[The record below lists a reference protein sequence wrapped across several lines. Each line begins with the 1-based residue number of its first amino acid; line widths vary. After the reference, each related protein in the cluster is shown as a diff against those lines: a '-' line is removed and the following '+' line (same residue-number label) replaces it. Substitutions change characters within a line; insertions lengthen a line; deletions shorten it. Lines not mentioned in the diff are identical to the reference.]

1 MDTYSSFAIILI
13 ASAVAGLVATRLRQ
27 PLIAAYIVVGIAAG
41 PAGMRWVGSG
51 GEIEL
56 LAQIGVTVLLFVVGL
71 KLDVHV
77 VRHVGP
83 VSLGAGLGQ
92 IAFTFLMGYVICEV
106 LGMDAV
112 PALYIAA
119 ALTLSSTIILVKLL
133 SDRREIDSLHG
144 RIVVGV
150 LIVQDVVA
158 VAAMTLLG
166 SAPEAAQSVIS
177 VAGLLALKLTLAAA
191 VVFVLMS
198 YVLPPLLERVARSQE
213 LLMLFALA
221 WGIALAA
228 LGELLG
234 FSKEAGA
241 FLAGFSLAS
250 TPFREALSA
259 RLATL
264 RDFLLL
270 FFFIDLGAKLQL
282 GSLGAHLGTAAVLSL
297 FVLLGK
303 PLIVLTIMGAMGYR
317 KRTAFF
323 TAVPLAQVS
332 EFSIVLLALGV
343 SVGHIDGTAMSIMTL
358 VALVT
363 ITASTYMILFL
374 QPLYTYFSR
383 WLAVFERRSPSRE
396 LEVEHEAKER
406 DSPEIVVF
414 GAGRFGRRLI
424 EQLMERGLRVLAVD
438 FDPENVR
445 ALRRRRLHVHF
456 GDAEDPQ
463 FAGTLPL
470 ANVRWVVST
479 LPEQDANRSLV
490 QALRAHK
497 FRGHVA
503 VVVRGT
509 EEEPEWVGRGVD
521 RIFRLYEDAAD
532 FAAGDIADAAVAR
545 GHSSQRASRDHAHTA
560 HADN

>member
-1 MDTYSSFAIILI
+1 MSTYSSFAIILI
-13 ASAVAGLVATRLRQ
+13 ASAVAGLIANRLRQ

-41 PAGMRWVGSG
+41 PAGMGWVGDG

-71 KLDVHV
+71 KLDVHI
-77 VRHVGP
+77 VRRVGP

-92 IAFTFLMGYVICEV
+92 IAFTYLVGYLLCET

-112 PALYIAA
+112 TALYIAA

-150 LIVQDVVA
+150 LIVQDIAA

-166 SAPEAAQSVIS
+166 ST
-177 VAGLLALKLTLAAA
+177 AGGAEGMVEIAGWLVLKLVVAAA
-191 VVFVLMS
+191 VVFLLMR
-198 YVLPPLLERVARSQE
+198 YVLPPLLERLARSQE
-213 LLMLFALA
+213 LLMLFAVA

-228 LGELLG
+228 VGEHLG
-234 FSKEAGA
+234 FSKEVGA

-250 TPFREALSA
+250 TPFREALNA

-270 FFFIDLGAKLQL
+270 FFFIDLGAKLQITA
-282 GSLGAHLGTAAVLSL
+282 LGAHVTTAAVLSL
-297 FVLLGK
+297 FVLIVK
-303 PLIVLTIMGAMGYR
+303 PLIVLAIMGVMGYR
-317 KRTAFF
+317 KRTSFL

-332 EFSIVLLALGV
+332 EFSIVLLALGMNLD
-343 SVGHIDGTAMSIMTL
+343 HIDETALSVVTL

-363 ITASTYMILFL
+363 ITASTYMIIFL
-374 QPLYTYFSR
+374 QPLYTRFAS
-383 WLAVFERRSPSRE
+383 WLSVFERRSPFRE
-396 LEVEHEAKER
+396 LEMER
-406 DSPEIVVF
+406 TRREDAAPEIIVF

-424 EQLMERGLRVLAVD
+424 EQLTRRRLRVLAVD

-445 ALRRRRLHVHF
+445 TLRGKHLQVRF

-470 ANVRWVVST
+470 AKVRWVVST
-479 LPEQDANRSLV
+479 LPEHDANQCLV
-490 QALRAHK
+490 EALRAQK
-497 FRGHVA
+497 FAGKVA

-509 EEEPEWVGRGVD
+509 EEVPEWEGRGVD

-532 FAAGDIADAAVAR
+532 YAALDIAEAAGVR
-545 GHSSQRASRDHAHTA
+545 
-560 HADN
+560 

>member
-13 ASAVAGLVATRLRQ
+13 ASAVAGLVANRLRQ

-41 PAGMRWVGSG
+41 PAGMGWVGDG

-71 KLDVHV
+71 KLDVHI
-77 VRHVGP
+77 VRRVGP

-92 IAFTFLMGYVICEV
+92 IAFTFLVGYLLCEA

-112 PALYIAA
+112 TALYIAA

-150 LIVQDVVA
+150 LIVQDIAA

-166 SAPEAAQSVIS
+166 ST
-177 VAGLLALKLTLAAA
+177 AGGAEGMVEIAGWLVLKLVVAAA
-191 VVFVLMS
+191 VVFLLMR
-198 YVLPPLLERVARSQE
+198 YVLPPLLERLARSQE
-213 LLMLFALA
+213 LLMLFAVA

-228 LGELLG
+228 VGEHLG
-234 FSKEAGA
+234 FSKEVGA

-250 TPFREALSA
+250 TPFREALNA

-270 FFFIDLGAKLQL
+270 FFFIDLGAKLQITA
-282 GSLGAHLGTAAVLSL
+282 LGAHVTTAAVLSL
-297 FVLLGK
+297 FVLIVK
-303 PLIVLTIMGAMGYR
+303 PLIVLAIMGVMGYR
-317 KRTAFF
+317 KRTSFL

-332 EFSIVLLALGV
+332 EFSIVLLALGMNLD
-343 SVGHIDGTAMSIMTL
+343 HIDETALSVVTL

-363 ITASTYMILFL
+363 ITASTYMIIFL
-374 QPLYTYFSR
+374 QPLYTRVAS
-383 WLAVFERRSPSRE
+383 WLSIFERRSPFRE
-396 LEVEHEAKER
+396 LEVERTRREDAA
-406 DSPEIVVF
+406 PQIIVF

-424 EQLMERGLRVLAVD
+424 EQLTRRQLRVLAVD

-445 ALRRRRLHVHF
+445 TLRGKHLQVRF

-470 ANVRWVVST
+470 AKVRWVVST
-479 LPEQDANRSLV
+479 LPEHDANQCLV
-490 QALRAHK
+490 EALRAQK
-497 FRGHVA
+497 FAGKVA

-509 EEEPEWVGRGVD
+509 EEVPEWEGRGVD

-532 FAAGDIADAAVAR
+532 YAALDIAEAAGGR
-545 GHSSQRASRDHAHTA
+545 
-560 HADN
+560 

>member
-1 MDTYSSFAIILI
+1 MSTYSSFAIILI
-13 ASAVAGLVATRLRQ
+13 ASAVAGVVAHRLRQ

-41 PAGMRWVGSG
+41 PAGMGWVGGG

-71 KLDVHV
+71 KLDVHI
-77 VRHVGP
+77 VRRIGP

-92 IAFTFLMGYVICEV
+92 IAFTLLVGYLLCEA

-112 PALYIAA
+112 TALYIAA

-150 LIVQDVVA
+150 LIVQDIAV

-166 SAPEAAQSVIS
+166 STPGAAEGVMGM
-177 VAGLLALKLTLAAA
+177 AGWLTLKLFIAA
-191 VVFVLMS
+191 VAVFVLMR
-198 YVLPPLLERVARSQE
+198 YILPPLLERLARSQE
-213 LLMLFALA
+213 LLMLFAVA

-228 LGELLG
+228 VGEHLG
-234 FSKEAGA
+234 FSKEVGA

-270 FFFIDLGAKLQL
+270 FFFIDLGAKLQIAA
-282 GSLGAHLGTAAVLSL
+282 LGAHVMTAVALSV
-297 FVLLGK
+297 FVLIVK
-303 PLIVLTIMGAMGYR
+303 PLIVLVIMGVMGYR
-317 KRTAFF
+317 KRTAFL

-332 EFSIVLLALGV
+332 EFSIVLLALGMNLD
-343 SVGHIDGTAMSIMTL
+343 HIDETALSIVTL

-363 ITASTYMILFL
+363 ITASTYMIIFL
-374 QPLYTYFSR
+374 QPLYTRFAP
-383 WLAVFERRSPSRE
+383 WLAFFERRSPARE
-396 LEVEHEAKER
+396 LEVERIRTEDTA
-406 DSPEIVVF
+406 PEIIVF

-424 EQLMERGLRVLAVD
+424 EQLTRRRLRVLAVD

-445 ALRRRRLHVHF
+445 TLRNRRLHVRF

-470 ANVRWVVST
+470 QNVRWVVST
-479 LPEQDANRSLV
+479 LPEHDANRCLV

-497 FRGHVA
+497 FAGNVA

-509 EEEPEWVGRGVD
+509 EEEPEWEGRGVD

-532 FAAGDIADAAVAR
+532 FAALDIAEAAAR
-545 GHSSQRASRDHAHTA
+545 PAR
-560 HADN
+560 

>member
-1 MDTYSSFAIILI
+1 MSTYSSFAIILI
-13 ASAVAGLVATRLRQ
+13 ASAVAGLVANRLRQ

-41 PAGMRWVGSG
+41 PAGMGWVGGG

-71 KLDVHV
+71 KLDIHI
-77 VRHVGP
+77 VRHIGP
-83 VSLGAGLGQ
+83 VSLGAGGGQ
-92 IAFTFLMGYVICEV
+92 IVFTFLVGYLLCKA
-106 LGMDAV
+106 LGMDALT
-112 PALYIAA
+112 ALYIAA

-150 LIVQDVVA
+150 LIVQDIVA
-158 VAAMTLLG
+158 VAAMTLLS
-166 SAPEAAQSVIS
+166 SAPAA
-177 VAGLLALKLTLAAA
+177 AGGILEMGSWLVLKLLVAAA
-191 VVFVLMS
+191 VVFVLMR
-198 YVLPPLLERVARSQE
+198 YVLPPLLERLARSQE
-213 LLMLFALA
+213 LLMLFAVA

-228 LGELLG
+228 VGEHMG
-234 FSKEAGA
+234 FSKEVGA

-270 FFFIDLGAKLQL
+270 FFFIDLGAKLQVAA
-282 GSLGAHLGTAAVLSL
+282 LGAHVLTAAVLSL
-297 FVLLGK
+297 FVLFVK
-303 PLIVLTIMGAMGYR
+303 PLIVLAIMGGMGYR
-317 KRTAFF
+317 KRTSFL

-332 EFSIVLLALGV
+332 EFSIVLLALGM
-343 SVGHIDGTAMSIMTL
+343 SLGHIDETALSIVTL

-363 ITASTYMILFL
+363 ITASTYMILSL
-374 QPLYTYFSR
+374 QPLYTWFTP
-383 WLAVFERRSPSRE
+383 WLSFFERRAPTRE
-396 LEVEHEAKER
+396 LEVERTRKE
-406 DSPEIVVF
+406 DMAPEILVF

-424 EQLMERGLRVLAVD
+424 EQLTKRRLRVLAID

-445 ALRRRRLHVHF
+445 ALRARHLHVRF

-470 ANVRWVVST
+470 NKVRWVVST
-479 LPEQDANRSLV
+479 LPEQDANRCLV

-497 FRGHVA
+497 FTGNVA

-509 EEEPEWVGRGVD
+509 EEEPEWAGRGVD

-532 FAAGDIADAAVAR
+532 FAALDIAEAAAK
-545 GHSSQRASRDHAHTA
+545 S
-560 HADN
+560 

>member
-1 MDTYSSFAIILI
+1 MSTYSSFAIILI
-13 ASAVAGLVATRLRQ
+13 ASAVAGLVANRLRQ

-41 PAGMRWVGSG
+41 PAGMGWVGGG

-71 KLDVHV
+71 KLDIHI
-77 VRHVGP
+77 VRHIGP
-83 VSLGAGLGQ
+83 VSLGAGIGQ
-92 IAFTFLMGYVICEV
+92 IVFTFLVGYLLCEA
-106 LGMDAV
+106 LGMDALT
-112 PALYIAA
+112 ALYVAA
-119 ALTLSSTIILVKLL
+119 ALTFSSTIILIKLL
-133 SDRREIDSLHG
+133 SDRRELDSLHG

-150 LIVQDVVA
+150 LIVQDIVA
-158 VAAMTLLG
+158 VAAMTLLS
-166 SAPEAAQSVIS
+166 SAPAA
-177 VAGLLALKLTLAAA
+177 AGGILEMGSWLALKLLVAAA
-191 VVFVLMS
+191 VVFALMR
-198 YVLPPLLERVARSQE
+198 YVLPPLLERLARSQE
-213 LLMLFALA
+213 LLMLFAVA

-228 LGELLG
+228 VGEHMG
-234 FSKEAGA
+234 FSKEVGA

-270 FFFIDLGAKLQL
+270 FFFIDLGAKLQIAA
-282 GSLGAHLGTAAVLSL
+282 LGAHVLTAAVLSVFVL
-297 FVLLGK
+297 FVK
-303 PLIVLTIMGAMGYR
+303 PLIVLAIMGGMGYR
-317 KRTAFF
+317 KRTSFL

-332 EFSIVLLALGV
+332 EFSIVLLALGM
-343 SVGHIDGTAMSIMTL
+343 SLDHIDETTLSIVTL

-374 QPLYTYFSR
+374 QPLYTWFSP
-383 WLAVFERRSPSRE
+383 WLSFFERRAPSRE
-396 LEVEHEAKER
+396 LEVERTRKE
-406 DSPEIVVF
+406 DMAPEILVF

-424 EQLMERGLRVLAVD
+424 EQLTKRRLRVLAID

-445 ALRRRRLHVHF
+445 ALRGRHLHVRF

-470 ANVRWVVST
+470 NKVRWVVST

-490 QALRAHK
+490 QTLRAHK
-497 FRGHVA
+497 FTGNVA

-509 EEEPEWVGRGVD
+509 EEEPEWAGRGVD

-532 FAAGDIADAAVAR
+532 FAALDIAEAAAK
-545 GHSSQRASRDHAHTA
+545 S
-560 HADN
+560 N

>member
-1 MDTYSSFAIILI
+1 MSTYSSFAIILI
-13 ASAVAGLVATRLRQ
+13 ASAVAGLIANRLRQ

-41 PAGMRWVGSG
+41 PAGMGWVGDG

-71 KLDVHV
+71 KLDVHI
-77 VRHVGP
+77 VRRVGP

-92 IAFTFLMGYVICEV
+92 IAFTFLVGYLLCEA

-112 PALYIAA
+112 TALYIAA

-150 LIVQDVVA
+150 LIVQDIAA

-166 SAPEAAQSVIS
+166 ST
-177 VAGLLALKLTLAAA
+177 AGGAEGMVEIAGWLVLKLVVAAA
-191 VVFVLMS
+191 VVFLLMR
-198 YVLPPLLERVARSQE
+198 YVLPPLLERLARSQE
-213 LLMLFALA
+213 LLMLFAVA

-228 LGELLG
+228 VGEHLG
-234 FSKEAGA
+234 FSKEVGA

-250 TPFREALSA
+250 TPFREALNA

-270 FFFIDLGAKLQL
+270 FFFIDLGAKLQITA
-282 GSLGAHLGTAAVLSL
+282 LGAHMTTAAVLSV
-297 FVLLGK
+297 FVLIVK
-303 PLIVLTIMGAMGYR
+303 PLIVLAIMGVMGYR
-317 KRTAFF
+317 KRTSFL

-332 EFSIVLLALGV
+332 EFSIVLLALGMNLD
-343 SVGHIDGTAMSIMTL
+343 HIDETALSVVTL

-363 ITASTYMILFL
+363 ITASTYMIIFL
-374 QPLYTYFSR
+374 QPLYTRFAS
-383 WLAVFERRSPSRE
+383 WLSVFERRSPFRE
-396 LEVEHEAKER
+396 LEMER
-406 DSPEIVVF
+406 TRREDAAPEIIVF

-424 EQLMERGLRVLAVD
+424 EQLTRRRLRVLAVD

-445 ALRRRRLHVHF
+445 TLRGKHLQVRF

-470 ANVRWVVST
+470 TKVRWVVST
-479 LPEQDANRSLV
+479 LPEHDANQCLV
-490 QALRAHK
+490 EALRAQK
-497 FRGHVA
+497 FAGKVA

-509 EEEPEWVGRGVD
+509 EEVPEWEGRGVD

-532 FAAGDIADAAVAR
+532 YAALDIAEAAGVR
-545 GHSSQRASRDHAHTA
+545 
-560 HADN
+560 

>member
-13 ASAVAGLVATRLRQ
+13 ASAVVGLVANRLRQ

-41 PAGMRWVGSG
+41 PAGMGWVGGG

-83 VSLGAGLGQ
+83 VALGAGLGQ
-92 IAFTFLMGYVICEV
+92 IAFTFLVGYVICEA
-106 LGMDAV
+106 LGMEVV

-150 LIVQDVVA
+150 LIVQDIVA
-158 VAAMTLLG
+158 VAAMTFV
-166 SAPEAAQSVIS
+166 SSVPDAVDSLIT
-177 VAGLLALKLTLAAA
+177 VGALLALKLTVVAAA
-191 VVFVLMS
+191 VFVLMK

-228 LGELLG
+228 VGEHLG
-234 FSKEAGA
+234 FSKEVGA

-282 GSLGAHLGTAAVLSL
+282 TSLGVHLGTAAALSL
-297 FVLLGK
+297 FVLIGK
-303 PLIVLTIMGAMGYR
+303 PLIVLAIMAVMGYR

-343 SVGHIDGTAMSIMTL
+343 SAGHVDESAMSIMTL

-374 QPLYTYFSR
+374 QPLYARFAG
-383 WLAVFERRSPSRE
+383 WLSLFERRSPSRE
-396 LEVEHEAKER
+396 LAVEHESPR
-406 DSPEIVVF
+406 DDAPEIIVF
-414 GAGRFGRRLI
+414 GAGRFGRRLV
-424 EQLMERGLRVLAVD
+424 EQLMERRLRVLAVD

-445 ALRRRRLHVHF
+445 ALRRRHLHVHF

-470 ANVRWVVST
+470 ASVRLIVST

-490 QALRAHK
+490 QALRAQR

-532 FAAGDIADAAVAR
+532 FAAAEIAEAAKSTLER
-545 GHSSQRASRDHAHTA
+545 PRHGERRASERLSPRT
-560 HADN
+560 